1 MSLLLFSSLTFQC
14 IVELRCSADW
24 KEHNNTSPPGGL
36 QLRERQ
42 REGRGEAAA
51 VAALPRGAPPAAARP
66 GAARAQTPEIHGSLT
81 ADVHLGP
88 HGV

>member
-42 REGRGEAAA
+42 RGGRGEAA
-51 VAALPRGAPPAAARP
+51 AALPRGAPPAAACP
-66 GAARAQTPEIHGSLT
+66 GAARARTPEIHDGSLT

-88 HGV
+88 HGI